1 MTPSPTSP
9 GWWRRISLR
18 ARLVLSLLL
27 VLAVALTVT
36 GVTASTVL
44 RSYLAGRIDDEMTTT
59 VSSLRDGA
67 LAGPFR
73 GPRQRQRLPSRY
85 VVRVLAADGTLVA
98 DVLEPLGSEQP
109 PDLSGVTPAEAA
121 ERAGVPYTVDNADG
135 SPWRVLLTPLGTDQT
150 FVLATSLDDVG
161 ETTARLRRIVLLVDL
176 VVLLLGAVAALA
188 AVRGSLR
195 PLVRIE
201 ETAEAI
207 AGGDLS
213 RRVPEEGG
221 TSTEIGRLSRALNGM
236 LSQLEVAFAAR
247 AASEERM
254 RRFMADASHEL
265 RTPLTSIRGFAEL
278 YRQGAVTGPDD
289 LDRLMG
295 RIEDESHRMAGLVED
310 LLLLARLDEQRPL
323 RRDVVD
329 LVVLAADAVHD
340 AKAGAPDHTVRIELP
355 DAGPDRGVLVLGDE
369 ERLRQVTMN
378 LVVNAVRH
386 TPAGTTVVVR
396 AFNEAGAGVLEV
408 SDDGPGLPESSKSS
422 VFDGFTRPDPSRGRE
437 HGGGAGLGLTI
448 VAALV
453 RAHGGQ
459 VDVDS
464 VPGAGATFR
473 VRLPAA
479 PPED

>member
-1 MTPSPTSP
+1 MTTPPTSP

-67 LAGPFR
+67 LAGPLR

-85 VVRVLAADGTLVA
+85 VVRVLAADGSLVA
-98 DVLEPLGSEQP
+98 DVLEPLDSEQP

-135 SPWRVLLTPLGTDQT
+135 SPWRVLLTPLGTDET

-221 TSTEIGRLSRALNGM
+221 TGTEIGRLSHALNGM

-278 YRQGAVTGPDD
+278 YRQGAVAGPED

-340 AKAGAPDHTVRIELP
+340 ARVGAPDHTVRIELP
-355 DAGPDRGVLVLGDE
+355 DAGPDHGVLVLGDE

-396 AFNEAGAGVLEV
+396 AFNETGVGVLEV
-408 SDDGPGLPESSKSS
+408 SDDGPGLPEPATGS

-453 RAHGGQ
+453 RAHGGE
-459 VDVDS
+459 VDVES
-464 VPGAGATFR
+464 EPAAGATFR
-473 VRLPAA
+473 VRLPSA
-479 PPED
+479 PPEG